1 MCGSGGK
8 WNDLLVQLLGGEKS
22 VMFCFREGKSLM
34 FFVLAGE
41 NPRFLFW
48 GRKMLN
54 FLFVCLFG
62 GGKSSSSFVLGEENP
77 CHFCFGGEKYFLG
90 FCFGGRK
97 FLMILCWGQK
107 SSLFF
112 VLEEENP

>member
-1 MCGSGGK
+1 
-8 WNDLLVQLLGGEKS
+8 
-22 VMFCFREGKSLM
+22 
-34 FFVLAGE
+34 
-41 NPRFLFW
+41 
-48 GRKMLN
+48 MLN

-112 VLEEENP
+112 VFGGGKSLICFRGGISLGVCGVFLVFFLEENA